1 MTSPLP
7 PLRRI
12 VTGHN
17 DAGPATVKYDDKA
30 TAKIVPHDAALRSL
44 WITDSSPAN
53 LSSPGDNADAEVR
66 IINNG
71 SIFRI
76 VDFPPR
82 SSGHMHRTISIDYV
96 IVQKAA
102 VVLVLDDGSKTPV
115 GEGDVVV
122 QQGTMHGWDNHRL
135 MGSLT
140 GDFAFGRS
148 ARGCWKGTEDRCF
161 VPGRVGSLTYTAS

>member
-12 VTGHN
+12 VTGHS
-17 DAGPATVKYDDKA
+17 DTGQAIVKYDDRV
-30 TAKIVPHDAALRSL
+30 TAKIVPHGAALRSF
-44 WITDSSPAN
+44 
-53 LSSPGDNADAEVR
+53 
-66 IINNG
+66 

-96 IVQKAA
+96 VVQKGA
-102 VVLVLDDGSKTPV
+102 VVLVLEDGSKTPV

-122 QQGTMHGWDNHRL
+122 QQGTMHGWDNPTDEWARL
-135 MGSLT
+135 LVILLPAEAPVVAGKALKTDVSSL
-140 GDFAFGRS
+140 G
-148 ARGCWKGTEDRCF
+148 
-161 VPGRVGSLTYTAS
+161 V

>member
-44 WITDSSPAN
+44 WITDFSPAD

-122 QQGTMHGWDNHRL
+122 QQGTMHGWDNP
-135 MGSLT
+135 T
-140 GDFAFGRS
+140 D
-148 ARGCWKGTEDRCF
+148 
-161 VPGRVGSLTYTAS
+161 

>member
-17 DAGPATVKYDDKA
+17 DAGQAIIKYDDKF
-30 TAKIVPHDAALRSL
+30 TAQIVPHGAALKSL
-44 WITDSSPAN
+44 WVTDSSPAD
-53 LSSPGDNADAEVR
+53 LSTPGDNAEAEVG

-82 SSGHMHRTISIDYV
+82 SSGHIHRTISIDYV
-96 IVQKAA
+96 IVQKGT
-102 VVLVLDDGSKTPV
+102 VVLVLDDGSKTSV

-122 QQGTMHGWDNHRL
+122 QQGTMHGWDN
-135 MGSLT
+135 LT
-140 GDFAFGRS
+140 DEWVR
-148 ARGCWKGTEDRCF
+148 
-161 VPGRVGSLTYTAS
+161 

>member
-30 TAKIVPHDAALRSL
+30 TAKIVPRDAALRSL
-44 WITDSSPAN
+44 WITDSSPAD
-53 LSSPGDNADAEVR
+53 LSSPGDNADAEVG

-82 SSGHMHRTISIDYV
+82 SSGHMHRMISIDYV
-96 IVQKAA
+96 IVQKGA
-102 VVLVLDDGSKTPV
+102 VVLALDDKSKTL
-115 GEGDVVV
+115 
-122 QQGTMHGWDNHRL
+122 QGTMHGWDNPTDEWARL
-135 MGSLT
+135 LVILLPTKAPVVAGKALQSDVSSL
-140 GDFAFGRS
+140 G
-148 ARGCWKGTEDRCF
+148 
-161 VPGRVGSLTYTAS
+161 V